1 MDRTL
6 NVPALLSR
14 LRMRQI
20 VLLLAIDERGTLR
33 AAASQLNMTQS
44 AASKMLHELELA
56 LGQPLFERVGRGLA
70 QTPAGACVMGYF
82 RGMRGTMSSLARE
95 LDELRLGSAGK
106 LFIGSIMAASPGHLT
121 DALLRLKQTYPLLA
135 VEIVTGTSDLL
146 IARLNEGKL
155 DVVIG
160 RMLTLSD
167 RNYVFRPIGDEAL
180 SVIAAV
186 DHPLAAPQ
194 SAQKRLDFEAM
205 LAYPW
210 ILQPHGSPMRDVI
223 EQEFRSHNVATPPGL
238 IESASILTT
247 TNLAM
252 KSHMLGVIPESVASR
267 YAAHGLLAILPY
279 QIRQTLTAFGS
290 IVPRDRPLSAAGQHF
305 IDLLHDN

>member
-1 MDRTL
+1 MERTL
-6 NVPALLSR
+6 NVPALLAR

-20 VLLLAIDERGTLR
+20 VLLLAIDDRGTLR
-33 AAASQLNMTQS
+33 AAATQLNMTQS

-56 LGQPLFERVGRGLA
+56 LGQPLFERIGRGLTL
-70 QTPAGACVMGYF
+70 TPAGECVMGYF
-82 RGMRGTMSSLARE
+82 RGMRGTVSSLARE

-135 VEIVTGTSDLL
+135 VEISTGTSDLL
-146 IARLNEGKL
+146 IAQLNEGKL

-160 RMLTLSD
+160 RMLTLPE
-167 RNYVFRPIGDEAL
+167 RNFLFRPIGDEAL

-186 DHPLAAPQ
+186 DHPLAG
-194 SAQKRLDFEAM
+194 KRRVSFDAM
-205 LAYPW
+205 QAYPW

-223 EQEFRSHNVATPPGL
+223 EHEFRSHNTAMPAGL

-247 TNLAM
+247 TNLAI
-252 KSHMLGVIPESVASR
+252 KSQMLGVIPESVASR
-267 YAAHGLLAILPY
+267 YARHGLLAILPY
-279 QIRQTLTAFGS
+279 QIQQSLTAFGS
-290 IVPRDRPLSAAGQHF
+290 IVPRDRPLTAAGQHF
-305 IDLLHDN
+305 VDLLHENT

>member
-1 MDRTL
+1 MERNL

-33 AAASQLNMTQS
+33 AAAAQLNMTQS

-70 QTPAGACVMGYF
+70 LTPAGVCVMGYF

-135 VEIVTGTSDLL
+135 VEIATGTSDLL
-146 IARLNEGKL
+146 IAQLNEGKL

-186 DHPLAAPQ
+186 DHPLAA
-194 SAQKRLDFEAM
+194 QKRLAFDAM

-223 EQEFRSHNVATPPGL
+223 EQEFRSHNVATPLGL

-279 QIRQTLTAFGS
+279 QIRQSLTEFGS
-290 IVPRDRPLSAAGQHF
+290 IVPRDRPLSAAGQHLV
-305 IDLLHDN
+305 DLLHDIQR

>member
-1 MDRTL
+1 MERTP

-20 VLLLAIDERGTLR
+20 VLLLAIEERGTLR
-33 AAASQLNMTQS
+33 AAAAQLNMTQS

-56 LGQPLFERVGRGLA
+56 IGQPLFERVGRGLA
-70 QTPAGACVMGYF
+70 LTPAGDCVMGYF
-82 RGMRGTMSSLARE
+82 RGMRGTVSSLARE
-95 LDELRLGSAGK
+95 LEELRLGSAGK

-121 DALLRLKQTYPLLA
+121 DALLSLKRIYPLLS
-135 VEIVTGTSDLL
+135 VEISTGTSDLL
-146 IARLNEGKL
+146 IGRMNEGKL

-167 RNYVFRPIGDEAL
+167 RHYRFRPIGDEAL

-186 DHPLAAPQ
+186 DHPLARR
-194 SAQKRLDFEAM
+194 KRVDFEAM
-205 LAYPW
+205 QAYPW
-210 ILQPHGSPMRDVI
+210 VLQPHGSPMRDVI
-223 EQEFRSHNVATPPGL
+223 EQEFRSHNATTPKGL

-252 KSHMLGVIPESVASR
+252 KSTMLGVIPESVASR

-279 QIRQTLTAFGS
+279 RIRQTLTAFGS
-290 IVPRDRPLSAAGQHF
+290 IVPRDRPLSAPARDFVG
-305 IDLLHDN
+305 LLHGDEA

>member
-1 MDRTL
+1 MERNL

-33 AAASQLNMTQS
+33 AAAAQLNMTQS

-70 QTPAGACVMGYF
+70 LTPAGDCVMGYF

-135 VEIVTGTSDLL
+135 VEISTGTSDLL
-146 IARLNEGKL
+146 IAQLNEGKL

-167 RNYVFRPIGDEAL
+167 RNYRFRPIGDEAL

-186 DHPLAAPQ
+186 DHPLAG
-194 SAQKRLDFEAM
+194 SKRVGFEAM
-205 LAYPW
+205 QDYPW
-210 ILQPHGSPMRDVI
+210 ILQPQGSPMREVI
-223 EQEFRSHNVATPPGL
+223 EQEFRSHNAALPPGL

-252 KSHMLGVIPESVASR
+252 KSQMLGVIPESVASR
-267 YAAHGLLAILPY
+267 YARHGLLAILPY
-279 QIRQTLTAFGS
+279 QIRHTLTAFGS
-290 IVPRDRPLSAAGQHF
+290 IVSRDRPLSAAGQHF
-305 IDLLHDN
+305 IDLLHDDDQQ

>member
-1 MDRTL
+1 MERNL
-6 NVPALLSR
+6 NVPALLAR
-14 LRMRQI
+14 LRMRQV
-20 VLLLAIDERGTLR
+20 VLLLAIDDRGTLR
-33 AAASQLNMTQS
+33 AAAQQLNMTQS

-70 QTPAGACVMGYF
+70 LTPAGECVMGHF
-82 RGMRGTMSSLARE
+82 RGMRGTVSSLARE

-135 VEIVTGTSDLL
+135 VEISTGTSDLL
-146 IARLNEGKL
+146 IAQLNEGKL

-167 RNYVFRPIGDEAL
+167 RNYLFRPIGDEAL

-186 DHPLAAPQ
+186 DHPLAR
-194 SAQKRLDFEAM
+194 KRRVAFDAM
-205 LAYPW
+205 QAYPW
-210 ILQPHGSPMRDVI
+210 ILQPQGSPMRDVI
-223 EQEFRSHNVATPPGL
+223 EHEFRSHNTALPAGL

-252 KSHMLGVIPESVASR
+252 KSQMLGVIPESVASR
-267 YAAHGLLAILPY
+267 YARHGLLAILPY
-279 QIRQTLTAFGS
+279 QIRQSLAAFGS

-305 IDLLHDN
+305 VDLLHENG

>member
-1 MDRTL
+1 LERTL

-33 AAASQLNMTQS
+33 AAATQLNMTQS

-70 QTPAGACVMGYF
+70 LTPAGDCVMGYF
-82 RGMRGTMSSLARE
+82 RGMRGTVSSLARE

-135 VEIVTGTSDLL
+135 VEISTGTSDLL
-146 IARLNEGKL
+146 IAQLNEGKL

-160 RMLTLSD
+160 RMLTASD

-186 DHPLAAPQ
+186 DHPLAG
-194 SAQKRLDFEAM
+194 QKRVSFEAM
-205 LAYPW
+205 QDYSW
-210 ILQPHGSPMRDVI
+210 ILQPQGSPMRDVI
-223 EQEFRSHNVATPPGL
+223 EQEFRSHSIALPPGL

-252 KSHMLGVIPESVASR
+252 KSQMLGVIPESVASR
-267 YAAHGLLAILPY
+267 YARHGLLAILPY
-279 QIRQTLTAFGS
+279 QIQQSLTAFGS
-290 IVPRDRPLSAAGQHF
+290 IVSRDRPLTAAGQHF
-305 IDLLHDN
+305 VDLLHEDKR

>member
-1 MDRTL
+1 MERTL
-6 NVPALLSR
+6 NVPALLAR

-70 QTPAGACVMGYF
+70 LTPAGSCVMAYF
-82 RGMRGTMSSLARE
+82 RGMRGTVSSLARE

-135 VEIVTGTSDLL
+135 VEISTGTSDVLM
-146 IARLNEGKL
+146 ARLNEGRL

-160 RMLTLSD
+160 RTLTQSD
-167 RNYVFRPIGDEAL
+167 RNMVFRPIADEAL

-186 DHPLAAPQ
+186 THPLARK
-194 SAQKRLDFEAM
+194 KRISFDAM
-205 LAYPW
+205 QAYPW
-210 ILQPHGSPMRDVI
+210 ILQPQGSPMRDVI
-223 EQEFRSHNVATPPGL
+223 EQEFRSHNATLPMGL

-247 TNLAM
+247 TNLAA
-252 KSHMLGVIPESVASR
+252 KSSMLGVIPESVASR
-267 YAAHGLLAILPY
+267 YADHGLLAILSY
-279 QIRQTLTAFGS
+279 QIRERLTAFGS
-290 IVPRDRPLSAAGQHF
+290 IVHRDRPLTAAGQHF
-305 IDLLHDN
+305 VDLLHAVNG

>member
-1 MDRTL
+1 MERNL

-33 AAASQLNMTQS
+33 AAAAQLNMTQS

-70 QTPAGACVMGYF
+70 LTPAGVCVMGYF

-135 VEIVTGTSDLL
+135 VEIATGTSDLL
-146 IARLNEGKL
+146 IAQLNEGKL

-186 DHPLAAPQ
+186 DHPLAA
-194 SAQKRLDFEAM
+194 QKRLAFDAM

-279 QIRQTLTAFGS
+279 QIRQSLTEFGS

-305 IDLLHDN
+305 VDLLHDIQR

>member
-1 MDRTL
+1 MERVP

-20 VLLLAIDERGTLR
+20 VLLLAIEERGTLR
-33 AAASQLNMTQS
+33 AAAAQLNMTQS

-56 LGQPLFERVGRGLA
+56 IGQPLFERVGRGLA
-70 QTPAGACVMGYF
+70 LTAAGECVMGYF
-82 RGMRGTMSSLARE
+82 RGMRGTVSSLARE
-95 LDELRLGSAGK
+95 LEELRLGSAGK

-135 VEIVTGTSDLL
+135 VEISTGTSDLL
-146 IARLNEGKL
+146 IERLNEGKL

-160 RMLTLSD
+160 RMLTLSE
-167 RNYVFRPIGDEAL
+167 RHYVFRSIGDEAL

-186 DHPLAAPQ
+186 DHPLTRR
-194 SAQKRLDFEAM
+194 KRIGFDALQ
-205 LAYPW
+205 AYPW
-210 ILQPHGSPMRDVI
+210 ILQPHGSPMRDVL
-223 EQEFRSHNVATPPGL
+223 EQEFRAHDTALPKGL

-252 KSHMLGVIPESVASR
+252 KSDMLGVIPDSVASR
-267 YAAHGLLAILPY
+267 YARHGLLAIIPY
-279 QIRQTLTAFGS
+279 QLQHTLTAFGS
-290 IVPRDRPLSAAGQHF
+290 IIPKDRPLSAPARHF
-305 IDLLHDN
+305 VDLLHDTE

>member
-1 MDRTL
+1 MERNL

-33 AAASQLNMTQS
+33 AAATQLNMTQS

-70 QTPAGACVMGYF
+70 LTPAGVCVMGYF

-135 VEIVTGTSDLL
+135 VEISTGTSDLL
-146 IARLNEGKL
+146 ITQLNEGRL

-160 RMLTLSD
+160 RMQTLSD

-180 SVIAAV
+180 SVIAAL
-186 DHPLAAPQ
+186 DHPLAAH
-194 SAQKRLDFEAM
+194 KRLSFEAM

-210 ILQPHGSPMRDVI
+210 ILQPHGSPMREVI
-223 EQEFRSHNVATPPGL
+223 EQEFHSHNVATPPGL

-252 KSHMLGVIPESVASR
+252 KSQMLGVIPESVASR

-279 QIRQTLTAFGS
+279 QIRQSLTAFGS

-305 IDLLHDN
+305 VDLLHENKR

>member
-1 MDRTL
+1 MERNL

-14 LRMRQI
+14 LRMQQI

-33 AAASQLNMTQS
+33 AAAAQLNMTQS

-70 QTPAGACVMGYF
+70 LTPAGVCVMGYF

-135 VEIVTGTSDLL
+135 VEIATGTSDLL
-146 IARLNEGKL
+146 IAQLNEGKL

-160 RMLTLSD
+160 RMLALSD

-186 DHPLAAPQ
+186 DHPLAG
-194 SAQKRLDFEAM
+194 QKRLAFDAM

-279 QIRQTLTAFGS
+279 QIRQSLTEFGS

-305 IDLLHDN
+305 VDLLHDIQR

>member
-1 MDRTL
+1 MERNL

-33 AAASQLNMTQS
+33 AAAAQLNMTQS

-70 QTPAGACVMGYF
+70 LTPAGVCVMGYF

-135 VEIVTGTSDLL
+135 VEIATGTSDLL
-146 IARLNEGKL
+146 IAQLNEGKL

-167 RNYVFRPIGDEAL
+167 RNYVFQPIGDEAL

-186 DHPLAAPQ
+186 DHPLAG
-194 SAQKRLDFEAM
+194 QKRLAFDAM

-223 EQEFRSHNVATPPGL
+223 EQEFRSHNVATPAGL

-279 QIRQTLTAFGS
+279 QIRQSLTEFGS

-305 IDLLHDN
+305 VDLLHDIQR

>member
-1 MDRTL
+1 MERNL

-33 AAASQLNMTQS
+33 AAAAQLNMTQS

-70 QTPAGACVMGYF
+70 LTPAGVCVMGYF

-95 LDELRLGSAGK
+95 LDALRLGSAGK

-135 VEIVTGTSDLL
+135 VEIATGTSDLL
-146 IARLNEGKL
+146 IAQLNEGKL

-186 DHPLAAPQ
+186 DHPLAG
-194 SAQKRLDFEAM
+194 QKRLAFDAM

-279 QIRQTLTAFGS
+279 QIRQSLTEFGS

-305 IDLLHDN
+305 VDLLHDIQR

>member
-1 MDRTL
+1 MERTL
-6 NVPALLSR
+6 NVPALLAR

-20 VLLLAIDERGTLR
+20 VLLLAIDDRGTLR
-33 AAASQLNMTQS
+33 AAAAQLNMTQS

-70 QTPAGACVMGYF
+70 LTPAGACVMEYF
-82 RGMRGTMSSLARE
+82 RGMRGTVSSLARE

-135 VEIVTGTSDLL
+135 VEISTGTSDLL
-146 IARLNEGKL
+146 IRQLNEGRL

-160 RMLTLSD
+160 RMLTLPE
-167 RNYVFRPIGDEAL
+167 RNFLFRPIGEEAL

-186 DHPLAAPQ
+186 DHPLAR
-194 SAQKRLDFEAM
+194 KRRVGFDAM
-205 LAYPW
+205 QAYPW
-210 ILQPHGSPMRDVI
+210 ILQPQGSPMREVM
-223 EQEFRSHNVATPPGL
+223 EHEFRSHNTAMPAGL

-252 KSHMLGVIPESVASR
+252 KSQMLGVIPESVASR
-267 YAAHGLLAILPY
+267 YARHGLLAILPY
-279 QIRQTLTAFGS
+279 QIQQMLTAFGS
-290 IVPRDRPLSAAGQHF
+290 IVPRDRPLSAAGRHF
-305 IDLLHDN
+305 VDLLHDNA

>member
-1 MDRTL
+1 MERNL

-33 AAASQLNMTQS
+33 AAAAQLNMTQS

-56 LGQPLFERVGRGLA
+56 LGQPLFERVGRGLTL
-70 QTPAGACVMGYF
+70 TPAGVCVMGYF

-135 VEIVTGTSDLL
+135 VEIATGTSDLL
-146 IARLNEGKL
+146 IAQLNEGKL

-186 DHPLAAPQ
+186 DHPLAE
-194 SAQKRLDFEAM
+194 QKRLAFDAM

-279 QIRQTLTAFGS
+279 QIRQSLTEFGS

-305 IDLLHDN
+305 VDLLHDIQR

>member
-1 MDRTL
+1 MERAIH
-6 NVPALLSR
+6 VPALLAR

-20 VLLLAIDERGTLR
+20 VLLLAIEERGTLR
-33 AAASQLNMTQS
+33 AAANQLNMTQS

-56 LGQPLFERVGRGLA
+56 IGQPLFGRVGRGLA
-70 QTPAGACVMGYF
+70 LTAAGECVMGYF
-82 RGMRGTMSSLARE
+82 RGMRGTVSSLARE

-135 VEIVTGTSDLL
+135 VEISTGTSDLL
-146 IARLNEGKL
+146 IGRMNEGKL

-167 RNYVFRPIGDEAL
+167 SQYVFRPIGDEAL

-186 DHPLAAPQ
+186 DHPLAGR
-194 SAQKRLDFEAM
+194 KRVNFDAM

-210 ILQPHGSPMRDVI
+210 VLQPHGSPMRDVI
-223 EQEFRSHNVATPPGL
+223 EQEFHANNANTPKGL

-252 KSHMLGVIPESVASR
+252 KSTMLGVIPESVASR

-279 QIRQTLTAFGS
+279 QIRQRLTAFGS
-290 IVPRDRPLSAAGQHF
+290 IVPRDRPLSAAARHF
-305 IDLLHDN
+305 VGLLHGDVAV